1 MLDDAPQWSGQRER
15 KAALGDSRERTR
27 IVAVSTVL
35 TFRPFDHHN
44 TMDNSGWLGQNWDC
58 HARTTCTDGRPVPHP
73 TAGMGA
79 GSRRRRHHIVGGVRG
94 RTHAQLHLQ
103 SIWLLSYERVQL
115 EVQGGNWNPGAG
127 PSAVAP
133 RPLDIW
139 EDSQA
144 ESQRHTMSGTSIGSA
159 GSFCSW
165 PPCPSPSIAGLSYGV
180 QTTSAR
186 VTVHSLA
193 GCFFY
198 GAFVAKVLVV
208 RSRRMPGWVL
218 PVAGGVLV
226 CVLAVLWY
234 TSALWF
240 FDGYRLPG

>member
-1 MLDDAPQWSGQRER
+1 MPELAPQVAGRFLIRRLAWVLGAAAAVNIALAVFGVEHTPNYTFSLFGFSAANAFSLKSKVATGVLALALLQLLLALWMYG
-15 KAALGDSRERTR
+15 KA
-27 IVAVSTVL
+27 
-35 TFRPFDHHN
+35 P
-44 TMDNSGWLGQNWDC
+44 
-58 HARTTCTDGRPVPHP
+58 
-73 TAGMGA
+73 
-79 GSRRRRHHIVGGVRG
+79 GGV
-94 RTHAQLHLQ
+94 T
-103 SIWLLSYERVQL
+103 
-115 EVQGGNWNPGAG
+115 
-127 PSAVAP
+127 AP
-133 RPLDIW
+133 RPVRRVHRICGIVLLV
-139 EDSQA
+139 A
-144 ESQRHTMSGTSIGSA
+144 TLPVAVHCMYA
-159 GSFCSW
+159 
-165 PPCPSPSIAGLSYGV
+165 YGV

-226 CVLAVLWY
+226 SVVAVLWY